1 MSRIGYLERYLAA
14 SADLL
19 GKLPVAAIDGV
30 IRALV
35 QTMESGRFIYVM
47 GNGGSAANAEHLVND
62 LGKGGERGFPRR
74 FKILSLTGNVPLMT
88 AWANDTDY
96 DQVFAEQLRN
106 FVGRGD
112 LVMAIS
118 GSGNS
123 RNVLNAVTLGPVE
136 RSRSGSPEATAASSS
151 RSATTAWSSPATTC
165 STSRSCT
172 WCCCTRSTR
181 RSATATCRRRADAEG
196 RLPTSARRPGEGRE
210 VAVVAAGR
218 VVPVDRK
225 SVV

>member
-1 MSRIGYLERYLAA
+1 MSRSGYLERYLAA

-35 QTMESGRFIYVM
+35 ETMESGRFIYVM

-88 AWANDTDY
+88 AWANDTEY

-123 RNVLNAVTLGPVE
+123 RNVLNAITLARASGAVTVGLTGGDGGKLKPLCDHCVIVPSDDMQHIE
-136 RSRSGSPEATAASSS
+136 ELHLVVLHAIY
-151 RSATTAWSSPATTC
+151 SAIRDC
-165 STSRSCT
+165 YMMR
-172 WCCCTRSTR
+172 
-181 RSATATCRRRADAEG
+181 EG
-196 RLPTSARRPGEGRE
+196 
-210 VAVVAAGR
+210 
-218 VVPVDRK
+218 
-225 SVV
+225 

>member
-1 MSRIGYLERYLAA
+1 MSRIGYLERYLVA
-14 SADLL
+14 SAELL

-35 QTMESGRFIYVM
+35 QTMEAERFIYVM

-62 LGKGGERGFPRR
+62 LGKGGPRGFPRR
-74 FKILSLTGNVPLMT
+74 FKILSLTGSVPLMT
-88 AWANDTDY
+88 AWANDTEY

-123 RNVLNAVTLGPVE
+123 RNVLNAITLARASGAVTVGLTGGDGGKLKPLCDHCV
-136 RSRSGSPEATAASSS
+136 
-151 RSATTAWSSPATTC
+151 
-165 STSRSCT
+165 
-172 WCCCTRSTR
+172 
-181 RSATATCRRRADAEG
+181 
-196 RLPTSARRPGEGRE
+196 
-210 VAVVAAGR
+210 
-218 VVPVDRK
+218 VVPSDDMQHIEELHL
-225 SVV
+225 VVLHAIYSAIRDTYMPPEG